1 MSIISIIGTGNM
13 ASALAGRALAGGNAV
28 EIVGRD
34 ATKAKELVGAL
45 GGATLGP
52 AGAAPAGD
60 IVVLAVPYVSAVA
73 VVNEYEDAL
82 HGKVIIDITNP
93 ITPDLSGFLTSEGTS
108 GAQEIAKAA
117 GAGVNVVKAFN
128 TLPSEVLAAG
138 SAQGRPL
145 DVFIAGDDAQ
155 AKEGVSAF
163 VKSLGMRPL
172 DTGQLSMARA
182 LENVTLLHLGLVAH
196 SINHTNFFLGVNI
209 LS

>member
-1 MSIISIIGTGNM
+1 MSSISIIGTGNM

-28 EIVGRD
+28 EIIGRD
-34 ATKAKELVGAL
+34 PAKAKEVAAAV
-45 GGATLGP
+45 GGATVGT

-60 IVVLAVPYVSAVA
+60 VVIVAVPYVSAQA
-73 VVNEYEDAL
+73 VVSNYGNAL

-108 GAQEIAKAA
+108 GAQEIARAA

-138 SAQGRPL
+138 PGEGRPL

-163 VKSLGMRPL
+163 VESLGMRPL

-182 LENVTLLHLGLVAH
+182 LENATLLHLGLVAH
-196 SINHTNFFLGVNI
+196 SVKHTNFFLGVNI